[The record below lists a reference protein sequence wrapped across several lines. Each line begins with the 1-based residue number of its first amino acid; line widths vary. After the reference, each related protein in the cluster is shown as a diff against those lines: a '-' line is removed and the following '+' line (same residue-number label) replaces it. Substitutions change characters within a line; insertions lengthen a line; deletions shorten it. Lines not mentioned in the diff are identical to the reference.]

1 MRCVMATFYLVAGT
15 PHIRAPEAFL
25 PVVPEWV
32 PAPRE
37 VVLFTGGCEVVGA
50 LSWMTRQLRL
60 WAGIMLALYDACVF
74 PANIK
79 HALLCL
85 VAGTADKLV
94 VVSRP
99 AASSPTTYR
108 VVGVILCKGHKLAIY
123 WPLITSADRAAEAAT
138 RSISAARKPSGHL
151 ASVSARAGARIAS
164 LTAAVANYTTCDDS
178 LAASDDGHKQR
189 QPCLSLLSLAW
200 FHARSKLEVEGA

>member
-50 LSWMTRQLRL
+50 LSLMTRQLRL

-74 PANIK
+74 PREHQTRA
-79 HALLCL
+79 
-85 VAGTADKLV
+85 VM
-94 VVSRP
+94 
-99 AASSPTTYR
+99 SSCR
-108 VVGVILCKGHKLAIY
+108 DCRQVGGG
-123 WPLITSADRAAEAAT
+123 ITPRGQLSNHLSCGGRYIVQ
-138 RSISAARKPSGHL
+138 RS
-151 ASVSARAGARIAS
+151 
-164 LTAAVANYTTCDDS
+164 
-178 LAASDDGHKQR
+178 
-189 QPCLSLLSLAW
+189 
-200 FHARSKLEVEGA
+200 

>member
-74 PANIK
+74 PRE
-79 HALLCL
+79 HQTRG
-85 VAGTADKLV
+85 VM
-94 VVSRP
+94 
-99 AASSPTTYR
+99 SSCR
-108 VVGVILCKGHKLAIY
+108 DCRQVGGG
-123 WPLITSADRAAEAAT
+123 ITPRGQLSNHLSCGGRYIVQ
-138 RSISAARKPSGHL
+138 RS
-151 ASVSARAGARIAS
+151 
-164 LTAAVANYTTCDDS
+164 
-178 LAASDDGHKQR
+178 
-189 QPCLSLLSLAW
+189 
-200 FHARSKLEVEGA
+200 